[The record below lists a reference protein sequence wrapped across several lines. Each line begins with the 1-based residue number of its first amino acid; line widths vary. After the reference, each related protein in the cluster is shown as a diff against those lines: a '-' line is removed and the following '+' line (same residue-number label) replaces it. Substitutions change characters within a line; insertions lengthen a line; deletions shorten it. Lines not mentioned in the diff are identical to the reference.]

1 MVQRIHPTTLAPKNS
16 ADLKVSPRLKV
27 EDLGVCFGAKVIIS
41 SLSLSAVSHSITLLV
56 GGNGTGKS
64 TLLRAVAGIIP
75 STGRVLFDNADI
87 MGFSPKERHRLGI
100 VYLMQQRGVF
110 YGMTVR
116 ENLSIATQGTI
127 RHPNEMLGIPC
138 PGSSWERLWESRA
151 STLSIG
157 QQRALAVAMVL
168 NCRPALA
175 LLDEP
180 FAGLAPP
187 VAEELAAYFKHL
199 VSAEGFTII
208 LVDHNLQLCSTIA
221 DRIYAMRRGAA
232 CLLPAGISAEEI
244 ASLLLDPDSDN
255 PAPLSTEGDL

>member
-1 MVQRIHPTTLAPKNS
+1 MVQPTHSTTLTSTNS

-27 EDLGVCFGAKVIIS
+27 EDLRVCFGAKVIIS
-41 SLSLSAVSHSITLLV
+41 GLSLSAVSHSITLLV

-75 STGRVLFDNADI
+75 STGRILFDDTDI
-87 MGFSPKERHRLGI
+87 MRFSLKERHRLGI

-110 YGMTVR
+110 YSMTVH
-116 ENLSIATQGTI
+116 ENLYIATQGTI
-127 RHPNEMLGIPC
+127 RRPDEMLGIPC
-138 PGSSWERLWESRA
+138 PGSSWAKLWGSRA
-151 STLSIG
+151 SILSIG

-168 NCRPALA
+168 NRRPNLA

-187 VAEELAAYFKHL
+187 VAEELASYFQHL
-199 VSAEGFTII
+199 VSSEGFTII

-221 DRIYAMRRGAA
+221 DRVYAMRRGAA
-232 CLLPAGISAEEI
+232 CLLPARISAEEI
-244 ASLLLDPDSDN
+244 ASLLLGPDSDD
-255 PAPLSTEGDL
+255 PAPLSAEGDI